1 MYTSTT
7 QIRVR
12 YADTDQMGYVYYGK
26 YAEYYEVGRVEAMR
40 SLGFTYADLEK
51 RHKVLMPV
59 AKLEIKYK
67 RPAYYD
73 DLLTIETDVLEMP
86 DSFMEF
92 ETRIKNEEGNVINVG
107 KVLLAFISD
116 KGERLTVP
124 PVLANPLK
132 KYFNKEQ

>member
-7 QIRVR
+7 KIRVR

-40 SLGFTYADLEK
+40 ALGFTYADLEK
-51 RHKVLMPV
+51 VHKVLMPV
-59 AKLEIKYK
+59 AKLEIKYR

-73 DLLTIETDVLEMP
+73 NLLTIETKVVEMP
-86 DSFMEF
+86 DSFMRF
-92 ETRIKNEEGNVINVG
+92 ETNIYNEEGELINVG

-116 KGERLTVP
+116 KGERLRVP
-124 PVLANPLK
+124 AVLENPLK
-132 KYFNKEQ
+132 EYFNV

>member
-7 QIRVR
+7 KIRVR

-40 SLGFTYADLEK
+40 ALGFTYADLEK
-51 RHKVLMPV
+51 VHKVLMPV
-59 AKLEIKYK
+59 AKLEIKYR

-73 DLLTIETDVLEMP
+73 NLLTIETNVVEMP
-86 DSFMEF
+86 DAFMRF
-92 ETRIKNEEGNVINVG
+92 ETKIYNEEGELINIG

-116 KGERLTVP
+116 KGERLRVP
-124 PVLANPLK
+124 PVLENPLK
-132 KYFNKEQ
+132 QYFNA